1 MVSKGAE
8 YERFVYEK
16 AKRLFVNS
24 RVVLNDQI
32 FGRQSK
38 LMREIDISIS
48 IDLGEE
54 QLLYIVQCK
63 DRTKRPADIIIL
75 GEFSSVIQDVGA
87 AKGFLVCTSGFA
99 RSNYDYAKTLGI
111 ELLTVEDINSDRWKA
126 HIEIPLVYVRK
137 DFQYRLNVG
146 FIVNEEFVA
155 LNRDRDITFTFDIQ
169 SMVSLNN
176 GETAMTVQD
185 YFEKIWLAE
194 HGNDA
199 LEGVDLDILHP
210 DLRVNIAGIWL
221 VCNKLTINVV
231 TKKRFFLKYLTP
243 DEYSQVSDHRRRIT
257 IPLHLSISGPAKL
270 DDSFVEMP
278 YEELPINPVLSFQLE
293 QWTPL
298 ERAQGRGPFDQQV
311 SD

>member
-1 MVSKGAE
+1 MASKGAE

-32 FGRQSK
+32 LGRQSK

-48 IDLGEE
+48 TDLGEE
-54 QLLYIVQCK
+54 RLLYIVQCK
-63 DRTKRPADIIIL
+63 DRTRRPADIIIL

-126 HIEIPLVYVRK
+126 HIEVPLVYVHK

-146 FIVNEEFVA
+146 FIANEELVA
-155 LNRDRDITFTFDIQ
+155 LSRDRDITFTFDIQ
-169 SMVSLNN
+169 GMVSLNN

-199 LEGVDLDILHP
+199 LEGVDLDISHP

-243 DEYSQVSDHRRRIT
+243 DEYSQVRDHRRGIT
-257 IPLHLSISGPAKL
+257 IPLNLSISGPGQL
-270 DDSFVEMP
+270 DDSFAEMP
-278 YEELPINPVLSFQLE
+278 YEELPINPVLNFQLE

-298 ERAQGRGPFDQQV
+298 ERAQGRGSSDQQV